1 MGGKGHFRK
10 ILIQCFEFCS
20 CSRYHALIF
29 DKNKLDLAVPE
40 FNSES
45 IGTILKYKKLK
56 TKKLVCSFYTG
67 EYIAISCLTRL

>member
-10 ILIQCFEFCS
+10 ILIQCF
-20 CSRYHALIF
+20 ALIF
-29 DKNKLDLAVPE
+29 DKNKLDFAVPE

-45 IGTILKYKKLK
+45 VGTILKCKKLK